1 MSDEVRVLSCAP
13 VRGAIAC
20 VVLAFL
26 ALAACGALPSSA
38 GAVAKAPKLNPEG
51 IERFS
56 QNPSG
61 EHPYFACP
69 PATEVRM
76 SCDAVVV
83 PRGAKPAI
91 RRQRRELGLVGKGI
105 TPALEGSG
113 VEGGFSPADLR
124 SAYNVPEAGGKGMTI
139 AIVDAWG
146 YPNAESDLSTY
157 RAQYGLPPCT
167 TANGCFRK
175 VNQKGEEANYP
186 PLETLLSWDLESAL
200 DLDMASAMCPECKL
214 LLVEANNEQNI
225 NLGPAVN
232 KAAELGATV
241 ISNSWG
247 GEERDTEAEEDSLYY
262 SHPGTPIFFSSGDF
276 GYGAEYPSSSS
287 KVVSVGGTS
296 LTKDQS
302 KRGWHESAWTGA
314 GSGCSAFE
322 KKPEWQTD
330 TGCANRSTSDV
341 SAVAD
346 PKTPVAVYAKGWA
359 EKGSKAPGW
368 VLLGGTSASA
378 PILAGIEVRAS
389 EAERAK
395 GAKLFWEQGAEGK
408 LFDVTEGYN
417 GTCGESPYL
426 CSGKGGYD
434 GPTGWGTPGAA
445 RPGPPV
451 AGAYEPS
458 EIRPISAT
466 LNGVVN
472 PNGGGTTT
480 YNFEYGTTTAYGFIG
495 NKKSI
500 PTGTSPIAVSM
511 PIAGLTG
518 NTTYHY
524 RIYAQNSLGKTYGA
538 DNTFVASRWSFQ
550 DEPLETERDWFD
562 TDRSGSAHGG
572 VSCSS
577 ASDCIA
583 IGSHLVKYESDSYQ
597 ETHIGERYLYGR
609 SPLAEHWD
617 GSNWVRLSP
626 IVPHEIDDYIE
637 SPFYRVSCTSATFC
651 MLQGENF
658 DFRKAG
664 EEGGLPLLERW
675 NGSELTLAPA
685 VIPSDA
691 YVDAKGFRHVG
702 LGLLSCVSSSYCL
715 TIGGYQAKDPEGN
728 PVSKNMTQV
737 WNGKNWE
744 IVATQAAEG
753 AFVGPVDLSCI
764 SPTWCMA
771 IGENTEA
778 GAPTVHISIWNGVK
792 WSTQPSTY
800 SGIVQ
805 SLSCTSSTSCVMVGT
820 NPKYGWE
827 EYSGLA
833 RVWNG
838 SSWTSS
844 SPGAG
849 RFEDVSCLEP
859 NWCLAVGYTGSYEK
873 GGFLLPP
880 RHVASRWDG
889 SKWTVEDPP
898 FPARSVASH
907 TSELTAVSCKGTGCT
922 AVGVFRD
929 PAGIA
934 PEAARLT
941 LAPQNLTAPVVS
953 PSTLVYEGV
962 RESTTSGTWDG
973 EAGSFSYQW
982 QRCNAEGK
990 ECSNVAGATSSNYTP
1005 VAADVGK
1012 TLVAKVT
1019 AGGPGGSATTEA
1031 ASNPTAKVQGVGG
1044 TSEYLLPAGSE
1055 PNGIALGPD
1064 GNLWFTEFGTSKIGK
1079 ITASGTVT
1087 EYSLPSGSKPSDVT
1101 AGPDGKLWFTESGTT
1116 KIGKI
1121 TTSGTVTEYAL
1132 AAGAKVNGITA
1143 GPDGKLWFTNC
1154 ASSSN
1159 QSIGKITTSGAVTE
1173 YPLSG
1178 SSCVSRIA
1186 PGPDGNLWFTQGVA
1200 ESRVGKITTSGAIT
1214 LYSLPASSNP
1224 GVITEGP
1231 DEEMWFTIR
1240 KNKATKIGKITTS
1253 GAITEYPLSL
1263 EASSPNG
1270 IVAGPDGNLWFA
1282 DLGTGAMGRITTSGT
1297 ISEYGLPVG
1306 FKGPSQVAVG
1316 PDSRIW
1322 FTGPGSSR
1330 IAAMVP

>member
-1 MSDEVRVLSCAP
+1 MHDVQRLLSKSEP
-13 VRGAIAC
+13 
-20 VVLAFL
+20 
-26 ALAACGALPSSA
+26 
-38 GAVAKAPKLNPEG
+38 
-51 IERFS
+51 
-56 QNPSG
+56 
-61 EHPYFACP
+61 
-69 PATEVRM
+69 
-76 SCDAVVV
+76 
-83 PRGAKPAI
+83 
-91 RRQRRELGLVGKGI
+91 
-105 TPALEGSG
+105 
-113 VEGGFSPADLR
+113 
-124 SAYNVPEAGGKGMTI
+124 
-139 AIVDAWG
+139 
-146 YPNAESDLSTY
+146 
-157 RAQYGLPPCT
+157 
-167 TANGCFRK
+167 
-175 VNQKGEEANYP
+175 KGEEANYP
-186 PLETLLSWDLESAL
+186 PLETFGAWDLESAL

-214 LLVEANNEQNI
+214 LLVEANNAQNI
-225 NLGPAVN
+225 NLGSAVN

-262 SHPGTPIFFSSGDF
+262 SHPGIPIFFSSGDF

-330 TGCANRSTSDV
+330 TGCANRTTSDV

-417 GTCGESPYL
+417 GTCGQSPYL
-426 CSGKGGYD
+426 CAGKGGYD

-445 RPGPPV
+445 RPGPPA

-458 EIRPISAT
+458 EIRPLSAT

-480 YNFEYGTTTAYGFIG
+480 YNFEFGTTTAYGFIG
-495 NKKSI
+495 NKKNL
-500 PTGTSPIAVSM
+500 PTGTSPVAVSI

-538 DNTFVASRWSFQ
+538 DQTFVASRWSFQ
-550 DEPLETERDWFD
+550 DEPLETKSDRFD
-562 TDRSGSAHGG
+562 TERSGSAHGD

-597 ETHIGERYLYGR
+597 ETHQGERYDYGR

-617 GSNWVRLSP
+617 GSKWVRLSP

-658 DFRKAG
+658 DMRKAG
-664 EEGGLPLLERW
+664 EDGALPVLERW

-691 YVDAKGFRHVG
+691 YVDAKGFRYVG
-702 LGLLSCVSSSYCL
+702 LDLLSCVSSTYCV
-715 TIGGYQAKDPEGN
+715 TIGGYETKDAEGN
-728 PVSKNMTQV
+728 LVIKNMTQV

-744 IVATQAAEG
+744 IVATQAEEG
-753 AFVGPVDLSCI
+753 AFVGPVDLSCT

-778 GAPTVHISIWNGVK
+778 GEPTVHISIWNGVK
-792 WSTQPSTY
+792 WSTQPTAY
-800 SGIVQ
+800 PGVVQ
-805 SLSCTSSTSCVMVGT
+805 SLSCTSSTTCVMVGT
-820 NPKYGWE
+820 QPKLAWQ

-838 SSWTSS
+838 SKWTSS

-873 GGFLLPP
+873 EGFILPP
-880 RHVASRWDG
+880 VHVASRWDG
-889 SKWTVEDPP
+889 SKWTVENPP
-898 FPARSVASH
+898 LPARVTASH
-907 TSELTAVSCKGTGCT
+907 ASELTAVSCKGTGCT
-922 AVGVFRD
+922 TVGLFRD
-929 PAGIA
+929 PVGFA
-934 PEAARLT
+934 PDVARLN
-941 LAPQNLTAPVVS
+941 LSPQNLIAPVVS

-962 RESTTSGTWDG
+962 RESATSGTWDG

-990 ECSNVAGATSSNYTP
+990 ECSNIAGATSSNYTP

-1019 AGGPGGSATTEA
+1019 ASGPAGGAPAEA
-1031 ASNPTAKVQGVGG
+1031 ASAVTAKVQGIGQ
-1044 TSEYLLPAGSE
+1044 TSEFLLPAGSE
-1055 PNGIALGPD
+1055 PTGIALGPD
-1064 GNLWFTEFGTSKIGK
+1064 GNLWFSEYGTSKIGK
-1079 ITASGTVT
+1079 ITTLGTVT
-1087 EYSLPSGSKPSDVT
+1087 EYSLPSGSKPSDIT
-1101 AGPDGKLWFTESGTT
+1101 PGPDGKLWFIESGTT

-1121 TTSGTVTEYAL
+1121 TTSGTVTEYPL
-1132 AAGAKVNGITA
+1132 ASGAKINGIAA
-1143 GPDGKLWFTNC
+1143 GPDGKIWFTNC

-1224 GVITEGP
+1224 GAITEGP
-1231 DEEMWFTIR
+1231 DEKMWFTIR

-1253 GAITEYPLSL
+1253 GAITEYPLPL

-1282 DLGTGAMGRITTSGT
+1282 DSGTGAMGRITTSGT
-1297 ISEYGLPVG
+1297 ISEYGLSVG
-1306 FKGPSQVAVG
+1306 FSGPSQVAVG

-1322 FTGPGSSR
+1322 ITGPVSSR